1 MAGFSVYKNPRSF
14 ERGSGLVKPKQA
26 AGNGF
31 RRGALS
37 RRISKNMIR
46 YKPKAASKHA
56 AFGYEE
62 DEETKKTV

>member
-1 MAGFSVYKNPRSF
+1 MGAVDKDG
-14 ERGSGLVKPKQA
+14 
-26 AGNGF
+26 

-37 RRISKNMIR
+37 RVFSKNMIR